1 MGARRAHFRRV
12 LEGRGRHPEMVS
24 RTGHEWLKLP
34 GRGGLL
40 AKCVTRLE
48 FRAETEDFLLY
59 QGPQRKE
66 NAKPSSRSKGAN
78 GSILSEMVQRHDGQ
92 DSYGPGF

>member
-1 MGARRAHFRRV
+1 
-12 LEGRGRHPEMVS
+12 MVS

-48 FRAETEDFLLY
+48 FRAETEEFLLY
-59 QGPQRKE
+59 QGPQRKL
-66 NAKPSSRSKGAN
+66 NGGAKSATSSSGRSMSGN
-78 GSILSEMVQRHDGQ
+78 ILAEIVERHDNQ
-92 DSYGPGF
+92 DVHGPGL